1 MGTRVNSTRVE
12 KLSPNEVHVRF
23 EKAVDLEAAERLID
37 YLEVDAAVEANLF
50 SDEFLPQRRNVVLAL
65 RTKAAFYL
73 SEAQTCL
80 EQASQVSVGA
90 ISAGDVGFP
99 EFDDDQDASTWR

>member
-50 SDEFLPQRRNVVLAL
+50 SDEFVHQRTNVVLVL
-65 RTKAAFYL
+65 RTNAAFYL
-73 SEAQTCL
+73 SAAQTGL
-80 EQASQVSVGA
+80 EHATQVSVGA
-90 ISAGDVGFP
+90 SSARDVALA
-99 EFDDDQDASTWR
+99 EFDYDKDERTCR